1 MIYALRLW
9 DRDGN
14 TWVEDESN
22 DESYIQSLSKNMMT
36 FDFISYVII
45 ERRDG
50 RILDIENRWQGINH
64 WY

>member
-14 TWVEDESN
+14 TWVEDEST
-22 DESYIQSLSKNMMT
+22 DESYIQSLSKNMMA
-36 FDFISYVII
+36 FDFISWVQI

-50 RILDIENRWQGINH
+50 TISDIENKWYGINH